1 MLYKLGKKLRAF
13 HKDTDGS
20 EAIEMLSTTAMLV
33 CFILIGLMF
42 LSYVMQLTMVNTAT
56 KKVVREIEVTGIAN
70 QTTMSSQF
78 NEMLGSSTQL
88 KDRSVSISNVTFESG
103 TERIQLK
110 RTFMVTG
117 KCTYTV
123 SLINPG
129 HITGWSIDMPIVSR
143 VSGMSEMYWP
153 SHT

>member
-1 MLYKLGKKLRAF
+1 MLYKLRKKLRTF
-13 HKDTDGS
+13 HKNTDGS

-42 LSYVMQLTMVNTAT
+42 LTYVMELTMVNTAT
-56 KKVVREIEVTGIAN
+56 KKVVREIEVTGVAN
-70 QTTMSSQF
+70 QSTMSSRF
-78 NEMLGSSTQL
+78 DEMLGSSTQL
-88 KDRSVSISNVTFESG
+88 KDRSVSISNVTFEGG
-103 TERIQLK
+103 TNRIQLK

-129 HITGWSIDMPIVSR
+129 HITGWSIDMPIVTR
-143 VSGMSEMYWP
+143 VSGMSEVYWP
-153 SHT
+153 TSP